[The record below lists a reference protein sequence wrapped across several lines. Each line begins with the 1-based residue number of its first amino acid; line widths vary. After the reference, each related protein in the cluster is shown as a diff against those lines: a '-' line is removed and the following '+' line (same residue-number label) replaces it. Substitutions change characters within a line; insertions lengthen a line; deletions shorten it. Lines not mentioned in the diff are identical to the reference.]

1 MLRTCRLAFLLLA
14 LPALGSLALAQNV
27 ETPPNPEPVVPG
39 SDAPE
44 AALEVEDPFQLDP
57 LVAFEAFFAGNYP
70 RAFDLAVT
78 FAGRGDAPSMR
89 LLGQMYSAGL
99 GVAENQQEAAQWFR
113 LATEAGD
120 VEAKFLLATM
130 ILDGAFIERDEVEAA
145 TLLRSAVD
153 DGHTEAK
160 QMLAMLHL
168 EGRGVERDLARGAQL
183 MREAAEE
190 GSVTA
195 IYTLGILYAE
205 GAGVRQDTREAYEW
219 FNRAA
224 RRGNTE
230 AQIELALGL
239 LTGDAGD
246 PNLSDERRTEDAIFW
261 FRRAAEAGNPVAE
274 NRLAHAYAQGF
285 GVPLDPVEA
294 AYYHARAVAGGLADA
309 RLDAFVSA
317 LPEAQ
322 RQEAQ
327 DRIAR
332 DRAPDNPLD

>member
-1 MLRTCRLAFLLLA
+1 MLRTLFALLL
-14 LPALGSLALAQNV
+14 LTSPALAQDA
-27 ETPPNPEPVVPG
+27 ETPPNPEPV
-39 SDAPE
+39 DLEAEAAPE
-44 AALEVEDPFQLDP
+44 TDDLFALDP

-70 RAFDLAVT
+70 RAFDLAIT

-99 GVAENQQEAAQWFR
+99 GVDANQEEAAQWYR
-113 LATEAGD
+113 LASQAGD
-120 VEAKFLLATM
+120 IEAKFLLATM
-130 ILDGAFIERDEVEAA
+130 ILDGAFVERNEEEAA
-145 TLLRSAVD
+145 SLLQTATAE
-153 DGHTEAK
+153 GHTDSK

-168 EGRGVERDLARGAQL
+168 EGRGVERDLNRGAQL

-190 GSVTA
+190 GNVTA

-205 GAGVRQDTREAYEW
+205 GAGVRQDTLEAYEW
-219 FNRAA
+219 FDQAA

-239 LTGDAGD
+239 LSGDAGD
-246 PNLSDERRTEDAIFW
+246 QGLSQERRVEDAIFW

-274 NRLAHAYAQGF
+274 NRLAHAYSQGF

-294 AYYHARAVAGGLADA
+294 AYYHARAVAGGLSDA

>member
-1 MLRTCRLAFLLLA
+1 MLRTLFALLL
-14 LPALGSLALAQNV
+14 LTSPALAQDA
-27 ETPPNPEPVVPG
+27 ETPPNPEPV
-39 SDAPE
+39 DLEAETAPE
-44 AALEVEDPFQLDP
+44 TDDLFALDP

-70 RAFDLAVT
+70 RAFDLAIT

-99 GVAENQQEAAQWFR
+99 GVDANQEEAAQWYR
-113 LATEAGD
+113 LASQAGD
-120 VEAKFLLATM
+120 IEAKFLLATM
-130 ILDGAFIERDEVEAA
+130 ILDGAFVERNEEEAA
-145 TLLRSAVD
+145 SLLQTATAE
-153 DGHTEAK
+153 GHTDSK

-168 EGRGVERDLARGAQL
+168 EGRGVERDLNRGAQL

-190 GSVTA
+190 GNVTA

-219 FNRAA
+219 FDRAA

-239 LTGDAGD
+239 LSGDAGD
-246 PNLSDERRTEDAIFW
+246 QDLTQERRVEDAIFW

-274 NRLAHAYAQGF
+274 NRLAHAYSQGF

-294 AYYHARAVAGGLADA
+294 AYYHARAVAGGLSDA

>member
-1 MLRTCRLAFLLLA
+1 MLRTLFALLL
-14 LPALGSLALAQNV
+14 LTSPALAQDA
-27 ETPPNPEPVVPG
+27 ETPPNPEPV
-39 SDAPE
+39 DLEAETAPE
-44 AALEVEDPFQLDP
+44 TDDLFALDP
-57 LVAFEAFFAGNYP
+57 LVAFDAFFAGNYP
-70 RAFDLAVT
+70 RAFDLAIT

-99 GVAENQQEAAQWFR
+99 GVDANQEEAAQWYR
-113 LATEAGD
+113 LASQAGD
-120 VEAKFLLATM
+120 IEANFLLATM
-130 ILDGAFIERDEVEAA
+130 ILDGAFVERNEEEAA
-145 TLLRSAVD
+145 SLLQTATAE
-153 DGHTEAK
+153 GHTDSK

-168 EGRGVERDLARGAQL
+168 EGRGVERDLNRGAQL

-190 GSVTA
+190 GNVTA

-219 FNRAA
+219 FDQAA

-239 LTGDAGD
+239 LSGDAGD
-246 PNLSDERRTEDAIFW
+246 QDLSQERRVEDAIFW

-274 NRLAHAYAQGF
+274 NRLAHAYSQGF

-294 AYYHARAVAGGLADA
+294 AYYHARAVAGGLSDA